1 MAMQTAAMPIRECM
15 AATSSGILVI
25 STRRAATVPMAPPT
39 TTPSST
45 RPKPMPP
52 VWICSFSLN
61 IRAIVVTT
69 AIAMPAMP
77 KALPMRADDGEDSP
91 FKAWMKHTDATR

>member
-1 MAMQTAAMPIRECM
+1 M

-25 STRRAATVPMAPPT
+25 STRRAATAPMVPPT

-52 VWICSFSLN
+52 VCICSFSLS
-61 IRAIVVTT
+61 IRAMVVST
-69 AIAMPAMP
+69 AIAIPLMPNR
-77 KALPMRADDGEDSP
+77 LPVRAVDGEDRP
-91 FKAWMKHTDATR
+91 FKAWMKQTEATR